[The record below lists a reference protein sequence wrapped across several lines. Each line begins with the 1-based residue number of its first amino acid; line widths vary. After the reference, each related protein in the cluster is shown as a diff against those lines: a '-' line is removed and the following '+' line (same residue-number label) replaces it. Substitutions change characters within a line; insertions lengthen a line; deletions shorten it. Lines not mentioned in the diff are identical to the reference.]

1 MKKFL
6 GTLAFALLIGV
17 SALASLGSRAACDP
31 SCCVEDND
39 VTTCTPACEAPS
51 ETCVE

>member
-1 MKKFL
+1 MKKVL
-6 GTLAFALLIGV
+6 GTLAFALLLGV
-17 SALASLGSRAACDP
+17 SALASMGSAACSP
-31 SCCVEDND
+31 ECCVTHDD